1 MNQKPE
7 LLAPVQNFA
16 TLKAASKY
24 ADAVYFG
31 AKKFNMR
38 MNANNFTPSEIRK
51 AVKFCHDRNMK
62 AYLTTNIIIYDDE
75 LEKVRNLIEIANSA
89 DIDAVIVHDIGAI
102 ELANEADVDIHIS
115 TQANISNTETAKFY
129 QKLGAKRIVL
139 ARELNLK
146 QIKKI
151 KEGINAEIEAFVYGA
166 MCVSVSGRCFMSAT
180 LYGKSANRGNC
191 LQPCRRQW
199 IVKEEEGNELIYD
212 GLRFLNAKDLCMI
225 EHIPELIDAKI
236 DTWKIEG
243 RMKDPLYVDTVL
255 RVHREALEAYFKNEY
270 TPDKAKE
277 WKKQLSKVYNRG
289 FSTGFYFGMPTNK
302 QIELKEHGTKAL
314 LKKKIAGKVLN
325 YYRKNSV
332 AEIQLNDRGIKTGE
346 EIIVQG
352 NTTFLKQKVES
363 MQIEGRPINK
373 AKKGTT
379 VGLKVNEKV
388 RKNDLIFVIKGA
400 SKEFK

>member
-7 LLAPVQNFA
+7 LLAPAQNFA

-51 AVKFCHDRNMK
+51 AVKFCHDRNIK
-62 AYLTTNIIIYDDE
+62 AYLTTNIIIYDEE
-75 LEKVRNLIEIANSA
+75 LEKVKNLIDIAKSA
-89 DIDAVIVHDIGAI
+89 EIDAVIVHDIGAI
-102 ELANEADVDIHIS
+102 NIAKEVGVDFHIS

-129 QKLGAKRIVL
+129 QNLGAKRLVL

-151 KEGINAEIEAFVYGA
+151 KEGINAEVEAFVYGA
-166 MCVSVSGRCFMSAT
+166 MCVSVSGRCFMSAA
-180 LYGKSANRGNC
+180 LYGKSANRGDC
-191 LQPCRRQW
+191 LQPCRRKW

-225 EHIPELIDAKI
+225 EHVPELIAAEI
-236 DTWKIEG
+236 DSWKIEG

-270 TPDKAKE
+270 TKEKARG
-277 WKKQLSKVYNRG
+277 WKRELKKVYHRG

-302 QIELKEHGTKAL
+302 AIEMTKDGTKAL
-314 LKKKIAGKVLN
+314 IRKKMAGRVLN
-325 YYRKNSV
+325 YYRKNKV

-346 EIIVQG
+346 EILVQG
-352 NTTFLKQKVES
+352 KTTFLKQKIES
-363 MQIEGRPINK
+363 MQIDGSPINK

-379 VGLKVNEKV
+379 VGLKVKEKV
-388 RKNDLIFVIKGA
+388 RKNDLVFVVK
-400 SKEFK
+400 

>member
-51 AVKFCHDRNMK
+51 AVKFCHDRNIK
-62 AYLTTNIIIYDDE
+62 AYLTTNIIIYDEE
-75 LEKVRNLIEIANSA
+75 LEKVRNLIDIAKSA

-102 ELANEADVDIHIS
+102 NIAKEVGVDFHIS

-129 QKLGAKRIVL
+129 QNLGAKRLVL

-151 KEGINAEIEAFVYGA
+151 KEGINAEVEAFVYGA
-166 MCVSVSGRCFMSAT
+166 MCVSVSGRCFMSAA
-180 LYGKSANRGNC
+180 LYGKSANRGDC

-199 IVKEEEGNELIYD
+199 VVKEEGGGELIYD

-225 EHIPELIDAKI
+225 EHVPELIDAEI
-236 DTWKIEG
+236 DAWKIEG
-243 RMKDPLYVDTVL
+243 RMKDPMYVDTVL

-270 TPDKAKE
+270 TKEKARE
-277 WKKQLSKVYNRG
+277 WKKELKKVYHRG

-302 QIELKEHGTKAL
+302 AIEMKKDGTKAL
-314 LKKKIAGKVLN
+314 IRKKMAGRVLN
-325 YYRKNSV
+325 YYRKNKV

-346 EIIVQG
+346 EILVQG

-363 MQIEGRPINK
+363 MQVEGSNVKK
-373 AKKGTT
+373 AEKGTT

-388 RKNDLIFVIKGA
+388 RKNDLVFVVK
-400 SKEFK
+400 

>member
-51 AVKFCHDRNMK
+51 AVKFCHDRNIK
-62 AYLTTNIIIYDDE
+62 AYLTTNIIIYDEE
-75 LEKVRNLIEIANSA
+75 LEKVRNLIDIAKSA
-89 DIDAVIVHDIGAI
+89 EIDAIIVHDIGAI
-102 ELANEADVDIHIS
+102 NIAKEAGVDFHIS

-129 QKLGAKRIVL
+129 QNLGAKRLVL

-151 KEGINAEIEAFVYGA
+151 REGIDAEVEAFVYGA
-166 MCVSVSGRCFMSAT
+166 MCVSVSGRCFMSAH
-180 LYGKSANRGNC
+180 LYGKSANRGEC
-191 LQPCRRQW
+191 LQPCRRKW

-225 EHIPELIDAKI
+225 EYVPELIDAKI
-236 DTWKIEG
+236 DAWKIEG
-243 RMKDPLYVDTVL
+243 RMKDTMYVDTVL
-255 RVHREALEAYFKNEY
+255 RVHREALEAYYNSEY
-270 TPDKAKE
+270 TKEKAKE
-277 WKKQLSKVYNRG
+277 WKAELAKVYHRG

-302 QIELKEHGTKAL
+302 DIEMTKDGTKAL
-314 LKKKIAGKVLN
+314 IRKKMAGRVLN
-325 YYRKNSV
+325 YYRKNGV
-332 AEIQLNDRGIKTGE
+332 AEIQLNDRGIKIGE
-346 EIIVQG
+346 EILVQG
-352 NTTFLKQKVES
+352 NTTFLKQKAES
-363 MQIEGRPINK
+363 MQIEGSTVKK
-373 AKKGTT
+373 AEKGTT
-379 VGLKVNEKV
+379 VGLKVKEKV
-388 RKNDLIFVIKGA
+388 RKNDLVFVIK
-400 SKEFK
+400 